1 MLYQPLES
9 TGLRVAGKQNNSI
22 YKIKARAE
30 ERGKVSFGVTT
41 TSLIPQELN
50 PKKKKK
56 KAEKQE
62 KKPIKQHQAKRAG
75 CSTPNSKQQ
84 PALALLSP
92 WCRGRH
98 FYFKAKS
105 QTILSNCM
113 QPHVTLKC
121 IFSMYWFV
129 HLLWTT
135 FSLRDRGASTRRAIA
150 DGFWRISWLPCRLLR
165 K

>member
-9 TGLRVAGKQNNSI
+9 TGLRVAGKQKIIPFTRSRQGQRKEGRFPLGWRPLPWYHKNSI
-22 YKIKARAE
+22 
-30 ERGKVSFGVTT
+30 
-41 TSLIPQELN
+41 Q
-50 PKKKKK
+50 KKKKRQK
-56 KAEKQE
+56 NRK

-75 CSTPNSKQQ
+75 CSTPYSKHQ

>member
-56 KAEKQE
+56 KGRKTG
-62 KKPIKQHQAKRAG
+62 KKTNKTASSKEGRLL
-75 CSTPNSKQQ
+75 NSK
-84 PALALLSP
+84 LKTTTSP
-92 WCRGRH
+92 G
-98 FYFKAKS
+98 
-105 QTILSNCM
+105 L
-113 QPHVTLKC
+113 TLTL
-121 IFSMYWFV
+121 M
-129 HLLWTT
+129 
-135 FSLRDRGASTRRAIA
+135 
-150 DGFWRISWLPCRLLR
+150 
-165 K
+165 

>member
-56 KAEKQE
+56 GRKTG
-62 KKPIKQHQAKRAG
+62 KKTNKTASSKEGRLL
-75 CSTPNSKQQ
+75 NSK
-84 PALALLSP
+84 LKTTTSP
-92 WCRGRH
+92 G
-98 FYFKAKS
+98 
-105 QTILSNCM
+105 L
-113 QPHVTLKC
+113 TLTL
-121 IFSMYWFV
+121 M
-129 HLLWTT
+129 
-135 FSLRDRGASTRRAIA
+135 
-150 DGFWRISWLPCRLLR
+150 
-165 K
+165 

>member
-56 KAEKQE
+56 KRQKNR
-62 KKPIKQHQAKRAG
+62 KKNQQNSIKQRGQAAQLQTQNNNQPWPYSHLDVEAATSISK
-75 CSTPNSKQQ
+75 PN
-84 PALALLSP
+84 
-92 WCRGRH
+92 
-98 FYFKAKS
+98 
-105 QTILSNCM
+105 
-113 QPHVTLKC
+113 LKL
-121 IFSMYWFV
+121 F
-129 HLLWTT
+129 
-135 FSLRDRGASTRRAIA
+135 
-150 DGFWRISWLPCRLLR
+150 
-165 K
+165 